1 MLRSFLPASA
11 VACAAAS
18 ALAALCGRPILPVPS
33 DEGGFDLVDGS
44 LGRPYAHADDYPPN
58 FRDFDGAEV
67 SSVLYTYEH
76 LTFQGGPRPRFET
89 DAFFKATLALL
100 RKFRR
105 NRKEV

>member
-18 ALAALCGRPILPVPS
+18 VLAAMCGRPVLPVPS
-33 DEGGFDLVDGS
+33 GEGGFDLVDGS
-44 LGRPYAHADDYPPN
+44 LGRPYAHADDYPQGYV
-58 FRDFDGAEV
+58 DFDGAKV
-67 SSVLYTYEH
+67 ASVLYTYEH
-76 LTFQGGPRPRFET
+76 LTGGPRFET

-105 NRKEV
+105 HK

>member
-18 ALAALCGRPILPVPS
+18 ALTAMCGRPVLPVPS
-33 DEGGFDLVDGS
+33 SEGGFDLVDGS

-58 FRDFDGAEV
+58 YRDFDGAEV
-67 SSVLYTYEH
+67 ASVLYTYEH

-105 NRKEV
+105 HREG

>member
-1 MLRSFLPASA
+1 MLRSSIVCAVCMAAIASQ
-11 VACAAAS
+11 VLS
-18 ALAALCGRPILPVPS
+18 AMCRRVISVEPNA
-33 DEGGFDLVDGS
+33 EGGFLLVDGS
-44 LGRPYAHADDYPPN
+44 GSVYANVDDYPPGYV
-58 FRDFDGAEV
+58 DFDGAEV

-105 NRKEV
+105 HK

>member
-18 ALAALCGRPILPVPS
+18 ALTAMCGRHVLPVPS
-33 DEGGFDLVDGS
+33 GEGGFDLVDGS
-44 LGRPYAHADDYPPN
+44 LGRPYAHAGDYPTGY
-58 FRDFDGAEV
+58 RDFDGAEV
-67 SSVLYTYEH
+67 ASVLYTCEH

-105 NRKEV
+105 HK